1 MAMKK
6 PHSHTLEYIISF
18 LMVAFGI
25 AVAWI
30 FMSAWKSGL
39 ASQGPQLA
47 IIEMLLIVVLIIL
60 AQTVVLIRIYDQH

>member
-1 MAMKK
+1 MAVKK
-6 PHSHTLEYIISF
+6 QHSHALEYIISF

-30 FMSAWKSGL
+30 FVSALKSGY
-39 ASQGPQLA
+39 ASEPQLA
-47 IIEMLLIVVLIIL
+47 IIELLLIVVLIIL